1 MRDGEPVTSITPGQP
16 LVTVTT
22 TKGQYRA
29 KNVVLAT
36 GPWTSKLLRPLGVN
50 LPLKASIY
58 LLF

>member
-1 MRDGEPVTSITPGQP
+1 MHDGEPVTGITPGQP

-29 KNVVLAT
+29 KKIVLAT

-50 LPLKASIY
+50 LPLKASMSFI
-58 LLF
+58 F